1 MLVNGGSWLRKQ
13 SVKEGALTT
22 VSMNLFNMWYKRI
35 GNELSN
41 SVLVY
46 VSEEN
51 VSHTFDK
58 YIVSYNMKILWFI
71 YYKKTNIYVECIR

>member
-22 VSMNLFNMWYKRI
+22 VSMNLFSMWYKRI

-46 VSEEN
+46 VSEGN

-58 YIVSYNMKILWFI
+58 YIVSSNMRILI
-71 YYKKTNIYVECIR
+71 VCMVHIL